1 VRSSSLRRL
10 VSLGVAAVVLLAVG
24 AGAVGVRRHIQCE
37 PVRANAAAAP
47 DHGRPGAGHAL
58 VIVGDSYSTG
68 FDLSDPRESWAYETA
83 ANLGLK
89 NTIAAYP
96 GTGFGVSG
104 HCGGD
109 VFADRLGAVTASTKL
124 VLVQG
129 GLNDAIF
136 DTSSTDLRSE
146 GSAVVRSI
154 RASAPKT
161 RIIIVGPAQ
170 PRAVQKD
177 AVDRVAA
184 ALQET
189 ARTSGVEFL
198 DLRSISFRS
207 PDGTHPDDAGQQR
220 IAAAV
225 EDAAR
230 K

>member
-146 GSAVVRSI
+146 GSAVVRPNPALFRRTLSI
-154 RASAPKT
+154 EWPRPYKRPRAPAVSSSSTCAASAS
-161 RIIIVGPAQ
+161 
-170 PRAVQKD
+170 
-177 AVDRVAA
+177 DRR
-184 ALQET
+184 T
-189 ARTSGVEFL
+189 ARTQTMQDNSA
-198 DLRSISFRS
+198 S
-207 PDGTHPDDAGQQR
+207 PPPSKTRPANERHSSPR
-220 IAAAV
+220 MS
-225 EDAAR
+225 EP
-230 K
+230 